1 MVTRTKPWLGSPLM
15 ASCMIL
21 IFGFVWDRKHSMR
34 DPRGVCVSALLSLIL
49 LSTMMATILGCAST
63 GRRDPNQL
71 IYSPED
77 FQAELLA
84 RVPQLTSDLNV
95 APYVVEQNDV
105 DLAEQRILEVP
116 HGPGRVRALVA
127 ALSADPPTGFG
138 LKYHWLA
145 SSTASRTLESR
156 QGNCVALAS
165 VLVGLGR
172 GLGWPIYYAEAS
184 TSKLDTHEYKEIT
197 FVSDHMVVVVA
208 AKSFQIVVDFTGQID
223 DQYTL
228 RPIDDITAYAHLIN
242 NIAGQHIARIEGTAR
257 DEDWQIALK
266 GFELATQIQPDL
278 GRAWNNRGIAL
289 TRLERFD
296 EAKVAY
302 EHALALDNSYGSAR
316 RNLEIMRTRAEGQ
329 TTVAEEPIPR

>member
-1 MVTRTKPWLGSPLM
+1 MTT
-15 ASCMIL
+15 
-21 IFGFVWDRKHSMR
+21 
-34 DPRGVCVSALLSLIL
+34 
-49 LSTMMATILGCAST
+49 STLGCAST
-63 GRRDPNQL
+63 ARRDPNQL
-71 IYSPED
+71 MYSPED

-84 RVPQLTSDLNV
+84 RVPQLTSELAV
-95 APYVVEQNDV
+95 APYVVEQDDV
-105 DLAEQRILEVP
+105 DLAEERILEVP
-116 HGPGRVRALVA
+116 LGPGRVRALVA
-127 ALSADPPTGFG
+127 ALSTDPPTGFG

-145 SSTASRTLESR
+145 SSSASRTLESR

-184 TSKLDTHEYKEIT
+184 ARKLDTHEYKEIT

-208 AKSFQIVVDFTGQID
+208 AKSFKMVIDFTGQID

-242 NIAGQHIARIEGTAR
+242 NIAGQHIARIEGGAT
-257 DEDWQIALK
+257 DEDWRVALK

-296 EAKVAY
+296 EARVAY
-302 EHALALDNSYGSAR
+302 DHAVALDDSYGSAQ

-329 TTVAEEPIPR
+329 TTVAEETFSR